1 MQERNGQPQPQ
12 PTPAAQ
18 PQPLRAPLP
27 PQAHQLIAR
36 LETALRPQATR

>member
-27 PQAHQLIAR
+27 PQAHQAITR